1 MAFGG
6 AVSLLELVV
15 VALLPA
21 AAPALP
27 IPVKIE
33 FEAPSGCSDSAAFYA
48 GVRERTERVRLS
60 LATER
65 GVELRVRLAQSGPK
79 VHGEL
84 RLIDEDGATD
94 TREVE
99 GTTCDEVVAALSL
112 TAALALDPSARTA
125 PEPALPEPRALAP
138 RPPAARPPEPFRVE
152 VGARLVAAEVV
163 SPSTSLGGA
172 LSLRLT
178 RPAGPSSGTSFGLDL
193 VHLENDLFAA
203 ADDVAVSFTAL
214 ALSACPFGWELGG
227 AFELRPC
234 AVLVG
239 GRLAAMGR
247 GVGAPDSAVRSWW
260 SAGAL
265 ARASAALGTDLAV
278 ELEVG
283 ATVPLLLR
291 RFVID
296 EPPRQVGETP
306 AISALLALGA
316 SYRF

>member
-15 VALLPA
+15 ALLPA
-21 AAPALP
+21 PAPVAP

-33 FEAPSGCSDSAAFYA
+33 LAAPSGCSDSSAFYA
-48 GVRERTERVRLS
+48 RVRERTERVRPALS
-60 LATER
+60 SER
-65 GVELRVRLAQSGPK
+65 GVELRVQLTRSGAK

-112 TAALALDPSARTA
+112 TAALALDPSARGA
-125 PEPALPEPRALAP
+125 SEPALRVPSAPRARPAP
-138 RPPAARPPEPFRVE
+138 ARRVRPFRVE
-152 VGARLVAAEVV
+152 VGARVVAAEVV
-163 SPSTSLGGA
+163 SPFTSLGGA
-172 LSLRLT
+172 VSLRLT

-203 ADDVAVSFTAL
+203 AEDIAVSFTAL
-214 ALSACPFGWELGG
+214 ALSACPLGWELGG
-227 AFELRPC
+227 VFELRPC
-234 AVLVG
+234 AVLAG
-239 GRLAAMGR
+239 GRLAATGR
-247 GVGAPDSAVRSWW
+247 SVGAPDSAVRSWW

-265 ARASAALGTDLAV
+265 ARASADLGSDVAV
-278 ELEVG
+278 ELEAG
-283 ATVPLLLR
+283 ASVPLLRR

-296 EPPRQVGETP
+296 APPRQVGETP